1 MIDEFL
7 LDGERRMGQAVVHLR
22 HELAGIRTGRAS
34 PALIEDLSVP
44 YYGQPTPLKQIAGI
58 SAPEARLLVVQ
69 PWDKAALPDIERAL
83 ITSDLGITP
92 SNDGNVIHLPIPQ
105 LSEDRRRDLVRI
117 VRQRAEDSK
126 VAVRNVRR
134 DVHDDLRDL
143 VREKEA
149 SQDDLHRSE
158 SRLQD
163 VTDKY
168 VAAIDDLSRQK
179 EAEVMQV

>member
-7 LDGERRMGQAVVHLR
+7 LDGERRMDQAVAHLR

-34 PALIEDLSVP
+34 PALIQDLSVP

-58 SAPEARLLVVQ
+58 SAPEARLLVIQ

-83 ITSDLGITP
+83 LASDLGITP

-134 DVHDDLRDL
+134 DVHDDLREL
-143 VREKEA
+143 VREREA
-149 SQDDLHRSE
+149 SQDDLRRSE
-158 SRLQD
+158 SNLQD
-163 VTDKY
+163 ITDEH
-168 VAAIDDLSRQK
+168 VAAIDEVSRQK